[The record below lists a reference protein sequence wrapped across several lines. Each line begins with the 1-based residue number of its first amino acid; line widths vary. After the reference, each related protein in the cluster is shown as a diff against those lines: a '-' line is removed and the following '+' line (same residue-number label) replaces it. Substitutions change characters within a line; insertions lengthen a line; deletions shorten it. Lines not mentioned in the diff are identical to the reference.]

1 ESRKLRPG
9 PPTAACGGNGGRARG
24 ARGLAAAAPEA
35 RYRGPGSAATRREH
49 GSCWPLPSSVCRRLH
64 GPECGRSLRCS
75 SSTIHTGIAF
85 VVAPCA
91 RLTIPMRA
99 TLCTFTTGSL
109 GRKLDQALAEQLLLV
124 LDGTD
129 LRGIAIGEAG
139 RAEPAVVFDRPQ
151 EVLERKV
158 AERVGPDE
166 STNFLDRLGRADQLA
181 LGGRVDAV
189 VAGTDDRGGG

>member
-1 ESRKLRPG
+1 MAALRAP
-9 PPTAACGGNGGRARG
+9 GGRMQG
-24 ARGLAAAAPEA
+24 AAAQAMSVHIVEPPQRSRRPPA
-35 RYRGPGSAATRREH
+35 AATRRAH
-49 GSCWPLPSSVCRRLH
+49 GSCWALPSSVWRRLH

-139 RAEPAVVFDRPQ
+139 RAEPAVVFDPPQ

>member
-1 ESRKLRPG
+1 MLGGG
-9 PPTAACGGNGGRARG
+9 PQAMSLCIVEGTQQRRWPRA
-24 ARGLAAAAPEA
+24 
-35 RYRGPGSAATRREH
+35 AATRRAH
-49 GSCWPLPSSVCRRLH
+49 GSCWALPSSVWRRLH

-85 VVAPCA
+85 
-91 RLTIPMRA
+91 
-99 TLCTFTTGSL
+99 
-109 GRKLDQALAEQLLLV
+109 
-124 LDGTD
+124 
-129 LRGIAIGEAG
+129 GEAG

-189 VAGTDDRGGG
+189 VAGTDDRGGGDAQVDLLRPGRAYE

>member
-1 ESRKLRPG
+1 MLGGG
-9 PPTAACGGNGGRARG
+9 PQAMSMCIVEGRQQRRWPRA
-24 ARGLAAAAPEA
+24 
-35 RYRGPGSAATRREH
+35 AATRRAH
-49 GSCWPLPSSVCRRLH
+49 GS
-64 GPECGRSLRCS
+64 CGRSLRCS

-109 GRKLDQALAEQLLLV
+109 GRELDQALAEQLLLV

-158 AERVGPDE
+158 AERVGPNKPADL
-166 STNFLDRLGRADQLA
+166 LDRLGRADQLA
-181 LGGRVDAV
+181 LGGLVDAV
-189 VAGTDDRGGG
+189 VAGTDDRGGGDAQVDLLRTGRP